1 LTPPQADLKL
11 LYKESKSSAAII
23 IVISPGADPMT
34 DIDTLSKDEKVSF
47 TSLSLGRGQDK
58 KAIDAIREAQQVPA
72 KRGSMGTWVVLQNCH
87 LAPSFMPMLD
97 ALIEEVVPNPESS
110 FRIWM
115 TTEPSDK
122 FPVTIVQNA
131 VKMTSE
137 PPKGIQQN
145 MIKSYRSIT
154 DKEFVDCSKPVAF
167 RRLLWGLCFFN
178 AVILERKKFGPLG
191 WNKAYEFSA
200 SDLSISFKQLIQFLD
215 FYDEI
220 PFQALTYMVAQANYG
235 GRVTDPQD
243 RRSIMTML
251 EDYYNNSM
259 IEEENH
265 SLSPSGTYFVPDD
278 GEREDYIEF
287 ITEKIP

>member
-1 LTPPQADLKL
+1 
-11 LYKESKSSAAII
+11 
-23 IVISPGADPMT
+23 
-34 DIDTLSKDEKVSF
+34 
-47 TSLSLGRGQDK
+47 
-58 KAIDAIREAQQVPA
+58 
-72 KRGSMGTWVVLQNCH
+72 MGTWVVLQNCH
-87 LAPSFMPMLD
+87 LAPSFMPTLD
-97 ALIEEVVPNPESS
+97 ALFEEVVPNPESS

-200 SDLSISFKQLIQFLD
+200 SDLSISLKQLIQFLD

-220 PFQALTYMVAQANYG
+220 PF
-235 GRVTDPQD
+235 
-243 RRSIMTML
+243 
-251 EDYYNNSM
+251 
-259 IEEENH
+259 
-265 SLSPSGTYFVPDD
+265 
-278 GEREDYIEF
+278 
-287 ITEKIP
+287 

>member
-1 LTPPQADLKL
+1 
-11 LYKESKSSAAII
+11 
-23 IVISPGADPMT
+23 
-34 DIDTLSKDEKVSF
+34 
-47 TSLSLGRGQDK
+47 
-58 KAIDAIREAQQVPA
+58 
-72 KRGSMGTWVVLQNCH
+72 
-87 LAPSFMPMLD
+87 MPTLD
-97 ALIEEVVPNPESS
+97 ALIEEVKASEESS

-145 MIKSYRSIT
+145 MIKSYNTIG
-154 DKEFVDCSKPVAF
+154 DKEFDDCSKPLAF

-200 SDLSISFKQLIQFLD
+200 SDLSISMKQLIQFLD

-243 RRSIMTML
+243 RRSIETML
-251 EDYYNNSM
+251 MDYYNAEM
-259 IEEENH
+259 IDEENH
-265 SLSPSGTYFVPDD
+265 KLSPSGTYYVPED
-278 GEREDYIEF
+278 GTDR
-287 ITEKIP
+287 

>member
-1 LTPPQADLKL
+1 
-11 LYKESKSSAAII
+11 
-23 IVISPGADPMT
+23 
-34 DIDTLSKDEKVSF
+34 
-47 TSLSLGRGQDK
+47 
-58 KAIDAIREAQQVPA
+58 
-72 KRGSMGTWVVLQNCH
+72 MGTWVVLQNCH
-87 LAPSFMPMLD
+87 LAPSFMPTLD
-97 ALIEEVVPNPESS
+97 ALIEEVVPNDESS

-154 DKEFVDCSKPVAF
+154 DKEFMDCSKPVAF

-200 SDLSISFKQLIQFLD
+200 SDLSISFKQLI
-215 FYDEI
+215 
-220 PFQALTYMVAQANYG
+220 
-235 GRVTDPQD
+235 
-243 RRSIMTML
+243 
-251 EDYYNNSM
+251 
-259 IEEENH
+259 
-265 SLSPSGTYFVPDD
+265 
-278 GEREDYIEF
+278 
-287 ITEKIP
+287 

>member
-1 LTPPQADLKL
+1 
-11 LYKESKSSAAII
+11 
-23 IVISPGADPMT
+23 
-34 DIDTLSKDEKVSF
+34 
-47 TSLSLGRGQDK
+47 
-58 KAIDAIREAQQVPA
+58 
-72 KRGSMGTWVVLQNCH
+72 MGTWVVLQNCH
-87 LAPSFMPMLD
+87 LAPSFMPTLD

-154 DKEFVDCSKPVAF
+154 DKEFMDCSKPVAF

-200 SDLSISFKQLIQFLD
+200 SDLSISFKQLI
-215 FYDEI
+215 
-220 PFQALTYMVAQANYG
+220 
-235 GRVTDPQD
+235 
-243 RRSIMTML
+243 
-251 EDYYNNSM
+251 
-259 IEEENH
+259 
-265 SLSPSGTYFVPDD
+265 
-278 GEREDYIEF
+278 
-287 ITEKIP
+287 